1 MPTNRETMAYK
12 IITQPSVEPV
22 TLVEAKDHC
31 RVDGTELDAL
41 FTGVIIPSAR
51 QSAEHE
57 MGRAL
62 CTQTRELVLDAFPA
76 DCVLEGAPIQS
87 LVSVKY
93 LDTAGV
99 EQTLDPQD
107 VILDKDSEPGYLSL
121 NYGMGWPETYDVPNA
136 VRVRYICG
144 YGGAEDVPAAIK
156 AWMLLAIGTMAAQAE
171 TMTQKQATALP
182 DRFWHR
188 LLDPFKVYS

>member
-1 MPTNRETMAYK
+1 MAYK

-22 TLVEAKDHC
+22 TLDEAKDHC

-41 FTGVIIPSAR
+41 FTGVIIPAAR

-76 DCVLEGAPIQS
+76 DFVLEGAPIQS

-93 LDTAGV
+93 LDSAGV

-107 VILDKDSEPGYLSL
+107 VILDNDSEPGYLSL
-121 NYGMGWPETYDVPNA
+121 NYGKGWPETYDVPNA

-144 YGGAEDVPAAIK
+144 YGNAGDVPAAIK

-171 TMTQKQATALP
+171 TMTTKQATALP

-188 LLDPFKVYS
+188 LLDPFKVYQ